1 MNAVRDRIARRAAA
15 LVASGRVAD
24 LGAAVRLAAESLGF
38 ARGAPL
44 PTDGEVREHLR
55 GMSQEAMGA
64 EAYGALVE
72 ETLAL
77 AAVVMDA
84 LERATGGRTL
94 LAGRGA
100 RAQFD
105 GGAELHVRLYARAEL
120 ADIAAVLDE
129 CGFEEPAFET
139 VETRH
144 GRANRVRTSLDGVT
158 LCVLRCLPEWWDDRG
173 RDLVT
178 GHPAATRTLEGLRAS
193 LGE

>member
-15 LVASGRVAD
+15 LVASGRVAE

-38 ARGAPL
+38 ARGASL
-44 PTDGEVREHLR
+44 PTVGEVREHLR

-64 EAYGALVE
+64 ESYGALVE

-77 AAVVMDA
+77 AAMVMDA

-100 RAQFD
+100 RGQFD
-105 GGAELHVRLYARAEL
+105 GGAELHVRLYARAEP
-120 ADIAAVLDE
+120 AEIAAVLDG
-129 CGFEEPAFET
+129 CGFGEPAFET
-139 VETRH
+139 VETLH
-144 GRANRVRTSLDGVT
+144 GRTNRVRTSMDGVT
-158 LCVLRCLPEWWDDRG
+158 LCVMRCLPEWWDDRS

-178 GHPAATRTLEGLRAS
+178 GRPAATRTLDGLRTS
-193 LGE
+193 LGD